1 MIDVFSLT
9 DRQTDAIVF
18 PCATAKETL
27 DTRFIKWGHTGKYQ
41 RSHILTVNK

>member
-1 MIDVFSLT
+1 MNDSVIA
-9 DRQTDAIVF
+9 DRQHTAFVF

-27 DTRFIKWGHTGKYQ
+27 DTRFIKWGHSGKFQ